1 MFDWGDALLD
11 GCCDKLRLCSLSEKK
26 PVLAIWPLDHVQQI
40 SEMEETRPQDR
51 GVPYIDIRYTD
62 TKKYLLKNMKKYEVL
77 RIFLEQMQENT
88 ICLVGV
94 RTGGYYSRRTKTRL
108 AERTV
113 FTSFLSVDF
122 VFSISHQ
129 EFYTAEQDWCIS
141 VSEKNRAGIDTV
153 DHHAHLHPVVK
164 EPPEVW
170 MHSIKPGR
178 HPQFQ

>member
-1 MFDWGDALLD
+1 
-11 GCCDKLRLCSLSEKK
+11 
-26 PVLAIWPLDHVQQI
+26 
-40 SEMEETRPQDR
+40 MEETRPQHR
-51 GVPYIDIRYTD
+51 GVPYIDNRYSD
-62 TKKYLLKNMKKYEVL
+62 TKNINIDKVTFENMKKYEVL

-94 RTGGYYSRRTKTRL
+94 RTGGYYSRGTKTRL

-129 EFYTAEQDWCIS
+129 ELYTSEQDWCIS

-153 DHHAHLHPVVK
+153 DHHAHLHSVVI
-164 EPPEVW
+164 EPPEVKFGYI
-170 MHSIKPGR
+170 HSIMASSISIAPPKNYYAPR
-178 HPQFQ
+178 KWKI